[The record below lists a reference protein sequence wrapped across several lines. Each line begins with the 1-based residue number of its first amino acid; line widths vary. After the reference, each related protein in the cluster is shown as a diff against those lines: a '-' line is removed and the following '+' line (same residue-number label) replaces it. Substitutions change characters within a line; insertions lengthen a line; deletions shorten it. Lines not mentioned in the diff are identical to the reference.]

1 MTDQERP
8 SECKCVE
15 TDAGMVGVYDC
26 PLHSASP
33 EPVPEKN
40 DSIEAEAECL
50 AEATGIP
57 ASVFREAMYPPEPV
71 PEQERPE
78 TTEER
83 YLHAMYDALRELD
96 AHAEVSGDE
105 YLGGAARPI
114 LRGVLEAAN
123 YPTPLHIDDDSEL
136 MQATREALSEHG
148 AEGDEEPPSERWTI
162 KHRLMPN
169 GTDSAVVGTYTDW
182 IEVVPASTL
191 TEARREGEKWAAQ
204 AKQMARWWEQAEAE
218 LAEARQQ
225 LTAWQDGYPAA
236 VARAETA
243 ERERD
248 ELAGEVERLQAE
260 SQIFRN
266 ALRTLAQKYG
276 DTDLIEGPLARADR
290 EASALAE
297 GSRDG

>member
-148 AEGDEEPPSERWTI
+148 AEGDEEERPHVAIHAYVCPEPTCGFRSLEPGPCRS
-162 KHRLMPN
+162 HPYPLRAMGPEMVL
-169 GTDSAVVGTYTDW
+169 V
-182 IEVVPASTL
+182 EVVPASALDTAN
-191 TEARREGEKWAAQ
+191 ARADSLQAERATIGEQ
-204 AKQMARWWEQAEAE
+204 IGNLARQQAEAE
-218 LAEARQQ
+218 ALAQRYREQIEAVIDDLLRIGAISRFD
-225 LTAWQDGYPAA
+225 LPVKGRTLI
-236 VARAETA
+236 A
-243 ERERD
+243 ER
-248 ELAGEVERLQAE
+248 
-260 SQIFRN
+260 
-266 ALRTLAQKYG
+266 LR
-276 DTDLIEGPLARADR
+276 
-290 EASALAE
+290 SALTSTEAQQPE
-297 GSRDG
+297 GRE